1 MKVTVIIERASDG
14 YFSCYV
20 DDDGDALDFGLV
32 GHGDTV
38 ESARADLLQ
47 GYKEIKEMRTEE
59 GKETPDLE
67 IEWKYDLESFFDY
80 FNIINVTKLAEKAGI
95 NASQL
100 RQYRN
105 GLSKASE
112 KQYAKLREAIREIGQ
127 ELLTA
132 KL

>member
-20 DDDGDALDFGLV
+20 DDDGDVLDFGLI

-38 ESARADLLQ
+38 EAARADLLQ
-47 GYKEIKEMRTEE
+47 AYEEIKEMNAEE
-59 GKETPDLE
+59 GKETPALE

-80 FNIINVTKLAEKAGI
+80 FDIINVTKLAKKAGI

-105 GLSKASE
+105 GLAKASE

-127 ELLTA
+127 ELSTA
-132 KL
+132 QL